1 MMAKPKFFVGQIVY
15 HSRFDYR
22 GVVVDVDGSF
32 QGSEAWYEQ
41 VARSRPPKDQPW
53 YRVLVDGG
61 EHETYVAERPVPG
74 LLLGRT
80 RTCDVF
86 VPLLGTLESRIDVND
101 HTAVVEAVVMNDLS
115 DKKLCVRAHGIT
127 IHRGSFRPSR
137 SGSRAW
143 VRDSP
148 PP

>member
-22 GVVVDVDGSF
+22 GVVVDVDANF

-61 EHETYVAERPVPG
+61 EHETYVAERH
-74 LLLGRT
+74 
-80 RTCDVF
+80 
-86 VPLLGTLESRIDVND
+86 LEVDQ
-101 HTAVVEAVVMNDLS
+101 EA
-115 DKKLCVRAHGIT
+115 KPIT
-127 IHRGSFRPSR
+127 HPQISLRFDGYEGGAYRRRVH
-137 SGSRAW
+137 
-143 VRDSP
+143 
-148 PP
+148 